1 MQRHQAPDFQT
12 VHAPL
17 AWWARHSPSAIALDD
32 GRVKL
37 SFAALAARVAADAAA
52 LDAEGAPTV
61 VWAEESISP
70 GDQLQRFLAI
80 IASGRTA
87 AVSDPDWPARVRD
100 AVRLRMASHA
110 GAVPGAEPV
119 AAGTPF
125 YIGFTSGSTGVPKG
139 FQRTHGSWTHSFD
152 ACVQSF
158 GPATRTTVLVP
169 GRLSHSLF
177 LFGALL
183 GLWTGAGM
191 LLQQRFSAASALE
204 ALRLG
209 QAGSLVAVPSQLLLM
224 LEHAQRH
231 PMGPITATQLVMISG
246 APWPRARTAALRALF
261 PSARIIEFYGASETS
276 FIAWLDSDPR
286 VPDDVVGRPFANVE
300 LRVEAPAPGLIY
312 VRSPMVFSN
321 YVTLTA
327 EEDGTA
333 VLRDGEWL
341 SVRDMGHVDEE
352 GFLHLLGRQQRMLL
366 VQGKNLFPEE
376 VENVLAGHPSIA
388 AASVQGLPH
397 AVRGTQAVAL
407 LALSDAVDRSAL
419 VAWCQQRLES
429 FKLPRRFYTVD
440 AWPRTPSG
448 KTDHSA
454 LARLLAAHLAS
465 PEAPSA
471 GLRLLG

>member
-1 MQRHQAPDFQT
+1 MQPQAPDFQT

-17 AWWARHSPSAIALDD
+17 AWWAQHAPSAIALDD
-32 GRVKL
+32 GHVRL
-37 SFAALAARVAADAAA
+37 SFAELAARVAADAAA
-52 LDAEGAPTV
+52 LDAEAAPTIA
-61 VWAEESISP
+61 WAHETVSP
-70 GDQLQRFLAI
+70 GDQLQRFLSI

-87 AVSDPDWPARVRD
+87 AVSAPDWPERVRD
-100 AVRLRMASHA
+100 EVQLRMAPRL
-110 GAVPGAEPV
+110 GTLPGAEP
-119 AAGTPF
+119 AAASTPF

-139 FQRTHGSWTHSFD
+139 FRRTHGSWTRSF
-152 ACVQSF
+152 AVCVESF
-158 GPATRTTVLVP
+158 GAGTKTTVLVP

-183 GLWTGAGM
+183 GVWTGAGM

-209 QAGSLVAVPSQLLLM
+209 RAGSLVAVPSQLLLM

-231 PMGPITATQLVMISG
+231 GMAPITATQLVMIGG

-276 FIAWLDSDPR
+276 FIAWADSDR
-286 VPDDVVGRPFANVE
+286 SLPDDVVGRPFSNVE
-300 LRVEAPAPGLIY
+300 LRVGSTTPGLIY
-312 VRSPMVFSN
+312 VRSPMVFSD

-333 VLRDGEWL
+333 VLRDGDWL
-341 SVRDMGHVDEE
+341 SVRDMGYVDEE
-352 GFLHLLGRQQRMLL
+352 GFLHLIGRQQRMLL

-388 AASVQGLPH
+388 DVSIQGLPH

-407 LALSDAVDRSAL
+407 LVLAEAIDRAAL
-419 VAWCQQRLES
+419 VAWCQERLER
-429 FKLPRRFYTVD
+429 FKVPRRFYVVD

-448 KTDHSA
+448 KTDHTV
-454 LARLLAAHLAS
+454 LAHRLAAHLAS
-465 PEAPSA
+465 PDAPA
-471 GLRLLG
+471 ADLRPL

>member
-1 MQRHQAPDFQT
+1 MPLQPPDFQT

-17 AWWARHSPSAIALDD
+17 AWWARHSPSAMALDD
-32 GRVKL
+32 GDVQL
-37 SFAALAARVAADAAA
+37 SFAELAARVATDAAA
-52 LDAEGAPTV
+52 LDAEDAPAV
-61 VWAEESISP
+61 VWAHETASP
-70 GDQLQRFLAI
+70 VDQLQRFLAI

-100 AVRLRMASHA
+100 EVRLRMAALA
-110 GAVPGAEPV
+110 GAMPGTEPV

-139 FQRTHGSWTHSFD
+139 FQRTHGSWTRSFD
-152 ACVQSF
+152 VCVQSF
-158 GPATRTTVLVP
+158 GPATRTTLLVP

-191 LLQQRFSAASALE
+191 RVQPRFSAASALE
-204 ALRLG
+204 TLRLG

-231 PMGPITATQLVMISG
+231 RLAPIPATQLVMISG

-261 PSARIIEFYGASETS
+261 PSARVIEFYGASETS
-276 FIAWLDSDPR
+276 FIAWVDSDR
-286 VPDDVVGRPFANVE
+286 SVPDDVVGRPFSNVE
-300 LRVEAPAPGLIY
+300 LRVEAPSPGLIY

-327 EEDGTA
+327 EEDATA
-333 VLRDGEWL
+333 ALREGDWL
-341 SVRDMGHVDEE
+341 SVRDMGHIDDA
-352 GFLHLLGRQQRMLL
+352 GFLHLVGRQQRMLL

-376 VENVLAGHPSIA
+376 VENVLAGHPSVA

-407 LALSDAVDRSAL
+407 LCLADATDRSAL
-419 VAWCQQRLES
+419 VAWCQERLEP
-429 FKLPRRFYTVD
+429 FKLPRRFYAAD

-454 LARLLAAHLAS
+454 LARRLAAHLAS
-465 PEAPSA
+465 PNAPSA
-471 GLRLLG
+471 GLRLL